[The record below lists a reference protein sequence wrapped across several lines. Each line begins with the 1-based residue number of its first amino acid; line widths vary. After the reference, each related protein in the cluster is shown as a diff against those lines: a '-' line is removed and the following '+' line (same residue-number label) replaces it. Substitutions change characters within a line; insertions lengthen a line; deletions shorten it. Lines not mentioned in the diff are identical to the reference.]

1 MANKIMKIMIYSS
14 NIPDQNDLIKA
25 YPFLSEFGYEN
36 GYITLNSLDDIW
48 ALADMFTNG
57 IIVGKTFA
65 DVVNGVAVD
74 APSIEIT
81 DDY

>member
-1 MANKIMKIMIYSS
+1 MKIMIYSN
-14 NIPDQNDLIKA
+14 NISDTDALIAA
-25 YPFLSEFGYEN
+25 YPFLSDFGYEN
-36 GYITLNSLDDIW
+36 GYIDLDSLDELW
-48 ALADMFTNG
+48 TLADMFSNG

-74 APSIEIT
+74 EPSIEIT